1 LEVAMKNIRF
11 RSRDLRT
18 RTKISL
24 IFLLLLVPIGYTVW
38 TIAADKRALIA
49 ASEREQIGSAYIA
62 AVRPALF
69 AVANLAKTADVHA
82 AVETAWATQ
91 KKIGESRGLLALADD
106 FAFAI
111 EIATAGTDTSAID
124 AAMEKGAAVVARA
137 AEESNMSVDPE
148 LASYYLGSV
157 ASIRLPRILGS
168 LLAERNIASAV
179 IAAGEL
185 TTEQRVRLLTLSGAL
200 KANFED
206 LRGDLAGAVRG
217 NGHLSQSLTEPL
229 AAFTKAAD
237 GFAFS
242 LDQALIERNGRQADA
257 GRIAQ
262 DYATTIKTAGE
273 LWGSVVAQFDQSV
286 AKRVADLKATLTFTL
301 AIVGALVLAS
311 FTLAL
316 LMQRQIVRPL
326 GRLERLAHQ
335 VRKTDD
341 YTLRIDYDSRDEVGR
356 LATAFNGMLA
366 EVAEARV
373 RSAERAKERE
383 RQQTQQQ
390 ERANHLAGLTENF
403 DRKVAGVVELVSSA
417 AIEMRNSATS
427 MTHTAE
433 EAIQQSM
440 TVSTASNQ
448 ASANVQTVASSAD
461 ELAASIAEIGRQV
474 TQSALISRS
483 AVDEA
488 EQTNQ
493 TMRGLTQAAQK
504 IGQVVDLINAIA
516 SQTNLLALNA
526 TIEAARAGEAGR
538 SFAVVASE
546 VKNLAVQTA
555 KATDEIT
562 GQISAMQKVTGD
574 AVSAIDRI
582 SGTIVRVN
590 EIAATIAAAI
600 EEQDAATKNIASG
613 VQQAAVG
620 TQEVS
625 RTIGEVSA
633 AAGRTG
639 ESAGQ
644 VLHAASRLANE
655 ATGLKQEVD
664 QFLAGVRA
672 A

>member
-1 LEVAMKNIRF
+1 MTKIRF

-24 IFLLLLVPIGYTVW
+24 IFFLLLVPIGYTVW

-49 ASEREQIGSAYIA
+49 ASEREQIGSSYIA

-69 AVANLAKTADVHA
+69 AVANLAKTAEVHA

-124 AAMEKGAAVVARA
+124 AAMEKGAAVLARA

-157 ASIRLPRILGS
+157 VSIRLPRVLGS

-200 KANFED
+200 KASFDD

-217 NGHLSQSLTEPL
+217 NGHLSQSLTEPM
-229 AAFTKAAD
+229 AVFTKAAD

-242 LDQALIERNGRQADA
+242 LDQAIERNGRQVDA

-262 DYATTIKTAGE
+262 DYATTVKTAVE

-301 AIVGALVLAS
+301 GIVGALVLAS
-311 FTLAL
+311 FTFAL

-326 GRLERLAHQ
+326 GRLESLANE

-341 YTLRIDYDSRDEVGR
+341 YSLRIDYDSRDEVGR

-366 EVAEARV
+366 EVAEARA
-373 RSAERAKERE
+373 RAAERAKERE
-383 RQQTQQQ
+383 RQQAQQQ

-461 ELAASIAEIGRQV
+461 ELAVSIAEIGRQV

-562 GQISAMQKVTGD
+562 GQIAAMQKVTGD

-582 SGTIVRVN
+582 GGTIVRVN
-590 EIAATIAAAI
+590 EIAAAIAAAI

-644 VLHAASRLANE
+644 VLRAASRLASE

>member
-1 LEVAMKNIRF
+1 
-11 RSRDLRT
+11 LRT

-24 IFLLLLVPIGYTVW
+24 IFFLLLVPIGYTVW
-38 TIAADKRALIA
+38 TIAADKRVLIV
-49 ASEREQIGSAYIA
+49 ASEREQVGSAYVA
-62 AVRPALF
+62 AVRPVLF
-69 AVANLAKTADVHA
+69 AVSNLGKAADVHA
-82 AVETAWATQ
+82 AVETARAAQ
-91 KKIGESRGLLALADD
+91 KKLGESQGLSAFADD

-111 EIATAGTDTSAID
+111 EIASTGSDTDAID
-124 AAMEKGAAVVARA
+124 AAMEKATGLLARA

-148 LASYYLGSV
+148 LASYYLGSSI
-157 ASIRLPRILGS
+157 SIRLPRILGN
-168 LLAERNIASAV
+168 LLAERNIVGAV
-179 IAAGEL
+179 VDAGEL

-200 KANFED
+200 KANLD
-206 LRGDLAGAVRG
+206 GLRGDLAGAIRG
-217 NGHLSQSLTEPL
+217 DSRLSHSLTEPL

-237 GFAFS
+237 SFAFS
-242 LDQALIERNGRQADA
+242 LDQGLLEKNGRKVDA

-262 DYATTIKTAGE
+262 DYLATVKSAGD
-273 LWGSVVAQFDQSV
+273 LWGSVVGQFDQSV
-286 AKRVADLKATLTFTL
+286 AKRVADLKATLTLTL

-311 FTLAL
+311 FTFAL

-326 GRLERLAHQ
+326 GRLESLANE

-341 YTLRIDYDSRDEVGR
+341 YSLRIDYDSRDEVGR

-366 EVAEARV
+366 EVAEARA
-373 RSAERAKERE
+373 RAAERAKERE
-383 RQQTQQQ
+383 RQQAQQQ

-644 VLHAASRLANE
+644 VLRAASRLASE

-664 QFLAGVRA
+664 QFLARVRA

>member
-1 LEVAMKNIRF
+1 M
-11 RSRDLRT
+11 
-18 RTKISL
+18 

-38 TIAADKRALIA
+38 TIAADKRASIA
-49 ASEREQIGSAYIA
+49 ASEREQVGSAYISA
-62 AVRPALF
+62 LRPVLF
-69 AVANLAKTADVHA
+69 AISTLAKAQDVHA
-82 AVETAWATQ
+82 AVETARAAQ
-91 KKIGESRGLLALADD
+91 KKLGESQALGALADD

-111 EIATAGTDTSAID
+111 EIATTGTDSDAID
-124 AAMEKGAAVVARA
+124 AAMEKGAALVARA
-137 AEESNMSVDPE
+137 AEESNISVDPE
-148 LASYYLGSV
+148 LASYYLGGV
-157 ASIRLPRILGS
+157 VSIRLPRILGS
-168 LLAERNIASAV
+168 LLAERNIVGAV
-179 IAAGEL
+179 VAAGEL
-185 TTEQRVRLLTLSGAL
+185 TTEQRVRLLTLSGTL
-200 KANFED
+200 KADFD
-206 LRGDLAGAVRG
+206 GLRGDLAGAVRG
-217 NGHLSQSLTEPL
+217 NSRLSHSLTDPL
-229 AAFTKAAD
+229 AAFAKAAD

-242 LDQALIERNGRQADA
+242 LDQGMIERNGRQVDA

-262 DYATTIKTAGE
+262 DYVATVKTAGE
-273 LWGSVVAQFDQSV
+273 LWGSVVTQFDQSV
-286 AKRVADLKATLTFTL
+286 AKRVADLRATLTFTL
-301 AIVGALVLAS
+301 AIVGALVAAS
-311 FTLAL
+311 FTFGA

-326 GRLERLAHQ
+326 GRLESLANE

-341 YTLRIDYDSRDEVGR
+341 YSLRIDYDSRDEVGR

-366 EVAEARV
+366 EVAEARA
-373 RSAERAKERE
+373 RAAERAKERE
-383 RQQTQQQ
+383 LQQVLQQ

-403 DRKVAGVVELVSSA
+403 DRKVAGVVEMVSSA
-417 AIEMRNSATS
+417 AIEMRSSATS
-427 MTHTAE
+427 MTQTAE

-448 ASANVQTVASSAD
+448 ASTNVQTVASSAE
-461 ELAASIAEIGRQV
+461 ELAASITEIGRQV
-474 TQSALISRS
+474 MQSALISQS
-483 AVDEA
+483 AVQEA

-526 TIEAARAGEAGR
+526 TIEAARAGDAGR

-555 KATDEIT
+555 KATEEIS
-562 GQISAMQKVTGD
+562 GQITAMQKVTGD

-582 SGTIVRVN
+582 GGTIVRVN
-590 EIAATIAAAI
+590 EIAAMIAAAI
-600 EEQDAATKNIASG
+600 EEQDAATKSIASG
-613 VQQAAVG
+613 VQQAAIG

-639 ESAGQ
+639 ESAAQ
-644 VLHAASRLANE
+644 VLGAASRLATE